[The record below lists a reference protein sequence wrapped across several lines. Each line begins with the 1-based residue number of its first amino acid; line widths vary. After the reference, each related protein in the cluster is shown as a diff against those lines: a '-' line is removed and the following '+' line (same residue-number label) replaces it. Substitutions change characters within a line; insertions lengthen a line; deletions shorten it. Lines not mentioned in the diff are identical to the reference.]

1 MRKLG
6 TSSSSTFLRFLHD
19 HTIWA
24 LGILHFLGMFLILD
38 NIFFGPKNQSKAGRT
53 ICSLVC
59 KIYRKVRGE
68 YASEVVSRVAPL
80 GILVTHDYLDHEGAI
95 PIPATFA
102 IDLSERITES
112 VDSGDHA
119 ADNNSRS
126 GDFSP
131 GD

>member
-19 HTIWA
+19 HTI
-24 LGILHFLGMFLILD
+24 
-38 NIFFGPKNQSKAGRT
+38 T

-80 GILVTHDYLDHEGAI
+80 GVLVTHDYLDHEGAI